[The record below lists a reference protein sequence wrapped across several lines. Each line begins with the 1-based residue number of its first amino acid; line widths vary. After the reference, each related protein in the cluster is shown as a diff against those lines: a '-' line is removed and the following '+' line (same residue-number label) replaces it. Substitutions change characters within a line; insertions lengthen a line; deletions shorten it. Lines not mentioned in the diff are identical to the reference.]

1 MGLPNSRPLRY
12 SLYALIVLILVGAG
26 WYFFKPKAEVPQLLT
41 AEATV
46 SDIENTVLAS
56 GTIEARKLVSVGSQA
71 SGQVKK
77 LYVEL
82 GDKVVAGQMIAQI
95 DQLTQQNSLKNAQ
108 AALANQQA
116 QRMVQVANLQQSK
129 LVWQRQ
135 KNMLAQ
141 DATSKA
147 DYDTALANYQTAQA
161 QIAAVDAQIKQAQL
175 TVDTAGLNLGYTRI
189 TAPMAGT
196 VVAVVAEEGQTVNA
210 NQSTP
215 TIIKLANLDTLTV
228 KAEISEADVVKVKA
242 GLPVYFTILGNP
254 DQRYYATL
262 RAIEPAPESIST
274 DTTTSSSSSTAIYYN
289 GLFDVPNPDGTLRI
303 DMTAQVYIVLDSA
316 KNAVTIPASALSKSS
331 GTGKQTVQ
339 VVGADGLPQKREVMV
354 GLNNRVTAQIVSGLK
369 AGDKVV
375 IGEGKADGQNNRE
388 DDEHFPKMVE
398 RVMAHFMAHDG
409 QNLIGIG
416 IVDQR
421 IRQGDPGGAEQTIH
435 IGGDAVGLT

>member
-12 SLYALIVLILVGAG
+12 SLYALIILILIGAG
-26 WYFFKPKAEVPQLLT
+26 WYFFKPKAEAPQLLT

-375 IGEGKADGQNNRE
+375 IGEGKADGGASSQS
-388 DDEHFPKMVE
+388 KS
-398 RVMAHFMAHDG
+398 
-409 QNLIGIG
+409 
-416 IVDQR
+416 
-421 IRQGDPGGAEQTIH
+421 GG
-435 IGGDAVGLT
+435 GRRGPMGF

>member
-375 IGEGKADGQNNRE
+375 IGEGKADGGASSQS
-388 DDEHFPKMVE
+388 KS
-398 RVMAHFMAHDG
+398 
-409 QNLIGIG
+409 
-416 IVDQR
+416 
-421 IRQGDPGGAEQTIH
+421 GG
-435 IGGDAVGLT
+435 GRRGPMGF

>member
-12 SLYALIVLILVGAG
+12 SLYALIILILVGAG

-95 DQLTQQNSLKNAQ
+95 DQLTQQNSLKNAL

-274 DTTTSSSSSTAIYYN
+274 DTTTSSGSNTAIYYN

-375 IGEGKADGQNNRE
+375 IGEGKADGGASSQS
-388 DDEHFPKMVE
+388 KS
-398 RVMAHFMAHDG
+398 
-409 QNLIGIG
+409 
-416 IVDQR
+416 
-421 IRQGDPGGAEQTIH
+421 GG
-435 IGGDAVGLT
+435 GRRGPMGF

>member
-12 SLYALIVLILVGAG
+12 SLYALIILILVGAG

-161 QIAAVDAQIKQAQL
+161 QIAAIDAQIKQAQL

-274 DTTTSSSSSTAIYYN
+274 DTSTSSSSNTAIYYN

-331 GTGKQTVQ
+331 GTGKQTIQ

-375 IGEGKADGQNNRE
+375 IGEAKTDGS
-388 DDEHFPKMVE
+388 
-398 RVMAHFMAHDG
+398 ASG
-409 QNLIGIG
+409 QSKS
-416 IVDQR
+416 
-421 IRQGDPGGAEQTIH
+421 GG
-435 IGGDAVGLT
+435 GGRRSPMGF

>member
-12 SLYALIVLILVGAG
+12 SLYALIILILVGAG

-175 TVDTAGLNLGYTRI
+175 TVDTAGLNLGYTSI

-215 TIIKLANLDTLTV
+215 TIIKLANLETLTV

-274 DTTTSSSSSTAIYYN
+274 DATTSSSSSTAIYYN

-375 IGEGKADGQNNRE
+375 IGEGKADGGASSQS
-388 DDEHFPKMVE
+388 KS
-398 RVMAHFMAHDG
+398 
-409 QNLIGIG
+409 
-416 IVDQR
+416 
-421 IRQGDPGGAEQTIH
+421 GG
-435 IGGDAVGLT
+435 GRRGPMGF

>member
-12 SLYALIVLILVGAG
+12 SLYALIILILVGAG

-274 DTTTSSSSSTAIYYN
+274 DTTTSSSSNTAIYYN
-289 GLFDVPNPDGTLRI
+289 GLFDVPNPEGTLRI

-375 IGEGKADGQNNRE
+375 IGEGKADGGASSQS
-388 DDEHFPKMVE
+388 KS
-398 RVMAHFMAHDG
+398 
-409 QNLIGIG
+409 
-416 IVDQR
+416 
-421 IRQGDPGGAEQTIH
+421 GG
-435 IGGDAVGLT
+435 GRRGPMGF

>member
-12 SLYALIVLILVGAG
+12 SLYALIILILVGAG
-26 WYFFKPKAEVPQLLT
+26 WYFFKPKAEAPQLLT

-274 DTTTSSSSSTAIYYN
+274 DTTTSSGSNTAIYYN

-375 IGEGKADGQNNRE
+375 IGEGKADGGASSQS
-388 DDEHFPKMVE
+388 KS
-398 RVMAHFMAHDG
+398 
-409 QNLIGIG
+409 
-416 IVDQR
+416 
-421 IRQGDPGGAEQTIH
+421 GG
-435 IGGDAVGLT
+435 GRRGPMGF

>member
-12 SLYALIVLILVGAG
+12 SLYALIILILVGAG

-274 DTTTSSSSSTAIYYN
+274 DTTTSSGSNTAIYYN

-375 IGEGKADGQNNRE
+375 IGEGKADGGASSQS
-388 DDEHFPKMVE
+388 KS
-398 RVMAHFMAHDG
+398 
-409 QNLIGIG
+409 
-416 IVDQR
+416 
-421 IRQGDPGGAEQTIH
+421 GG
-435 IGGDAVGLT
+435 GRRGPMGF

>member
-12 SLYALIVLILVGAG
+12 SLYALIILILVGAG
-26 WYFFKPKAEVPQLLT
+26 WYFFKPKAEAPQLLT

-95 DQLTQQNSLKNAQ
+95 DQLTQQNSLKNAL

-274 DTTTSSSSSTAIYYN
+274 DTTTSSGSNTAIYYN

-375 IGEGKADGQNNRE
+375 IGEGKADGGASSQS
-388 DDEHFPKMVE
+388 KS
-398 RVMAHFMAHDG
+398 
-409 QNLIGIG
+409 
-416 IVDQR
+416 
-421 IRQGDPGGAEQTIH
+421 GG
-435 IGGDAVGLT
+435 GRRGPMGF

>member
-12 SLYALIVLILVGAG
+12 SLYALIILILVGAG

-95 DQLTQQNSLKNAQ
+95 DQLTQQNSLKNAL

-274 DTTTSSSSSTAIYYN
+274 DNTTSSGSNTAIYYN

-354 GLNNRVTAQIVSGLK
+354 GLNNRVTAQIVSGLT

-375 IGEGKADGQNNRE
+375 IGEGKADGGASSQS
-388 DDEHFPKMVE
+388 KS
-398 RVMAHFMAHDG
+398 
-409 QNLIGIG
+409 
-416 IVDQR
+416 
-421 IRQGDPGGAEQTIH
+421 GG
-435 IGGDAVGLT
+435 GRRGPMGF

>member
-12 SLYALIVLILVGAG
+12 SLYALIILILVGAG

-274 DTTTSSSSSTAIYYN
+274 DTTTSSSSNTAIYYN

-375 IGEGKADGQNNRE
+375 IGEGKADGGASSQS
-388 DDEHFPKMVE
+388 KS
-398 RVMAHFMAHDG
+398 
-409 QNLIGIG
+409 
-416 IVDQR
+416 
-421 IRQGDPGGAEQTIH
+421 GG
-435 IGGDAVGLT
+435 GRRGPMGF

>member
-12 SLYALIVLILVGAG
+12 SLYALIILILVGAG

-215 TIIKLANLDTLTV
+215 TIIKLANLETLTV

-354 GLNNRVTAQIVSGLK
+354 GLNNRVIAQIVSGLK

-375 IGEGKADGQNNRE
+375 IGEGKADGGASSQS
-388 DDEHFPKMVE
+388 KS
-398 RVMAHFMAHDG
+398 
-409 QNLIGIG
+409 
-416 IVDQR
+416 
-421 IRQGDPGGAEQTIH
+421 GG
-435 IGGDAVGLT
+435 GRRGPMGF

>member
-12 SLYALIVLILVGAG
+12 SLYALIILILVGAG

-161 QIAAVDAQIKQAQL
+161 QIAAIEAQIKQAQL
-175 TVDTAGLNLGYTRI
+175 TVDTAGLNLGYTSI

-215 TIIKLANLDTLTV
+215 TIIKLANLETLTV

-274 DTTTSSSSSTAIYYN
+274 DATTSSSSSTAIYYN

-375 IGEGKADGQNNRE
+375 IGEGKADGGASSQS
-388 DDEHFPKMVE
+388 KS
-398 RVMAHFMAHDG
+398 
-409 QNLIGIG
+409 
-416 IVDQR
+416 
-421 IRQGDPGGAEQTIH
+421 GG
-435 IGGDAVGLT
+435 GRRGPMGF

>member
-12 SLYALIVLILVGAG
+12 SLYALIILILVGAG

-274 DTTTSSSSSTAIYYN
+274 DTTTSSSSNTAIYYN
-289 GLFDVPNPDGTLRI
+289 GLFDVPNPEGTLRI

-354 GLNNRVTAQIVSGLK
+354 GLNNRVTAQIFSGLK

-375 IGEGKADGQNNRE
+375 IGEGKADGGASSQS
-388 DDEHFPKMVE
+388 KS
-398 RVMAHFMAHDG
+398 
-409 QNLIGIG
+409 
-416 IVDQR
+416 
-421 IRQGDPGGAEQTIH
+421 GG
-435 IGGDAVGLT
+435 GRRGPMGF

>member
-12 SLYALIVLILVGAG
+12 SLYALIILILVGAG

-274 DTTTSSSSSTAIYYN
+274 DATTSSSSSTAIYYN

-375 IGEGKADGQNNRE
+375 IGEGKADGGASSQS
-388 DDEHFPKMVE
+388 KS
-398 RVMAHFMAHDG
+398 
-409 QNLIGIG
+409 
-416 IVDQR
+416 
-421 IRQGDPGGAEQTIH
+421 GG
-435 IGGDAVGLT
+435 GRRGPMGF